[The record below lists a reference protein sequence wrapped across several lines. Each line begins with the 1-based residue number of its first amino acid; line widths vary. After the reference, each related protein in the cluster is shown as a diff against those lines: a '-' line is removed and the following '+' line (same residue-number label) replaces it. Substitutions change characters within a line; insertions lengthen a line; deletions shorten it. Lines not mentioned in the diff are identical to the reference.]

1 MVIGFTRSKEGEQAY
16 VKVGL
21 RYDDELQDELYRDW
35 LRATSADG
43 RSNYTNHKEK
53 EMNQLQV
60 VQVNNPDYT
69 GEEGDSMYRYFI
81 VYSWMHRRLD
91 PACNV
96 TSRYVPNVGK
106 YPIPQAH

>member
-21 RYDDELQDELYRDW
+21 RYDGELQDELNRDW

-43 RSNYTNHKEK
+43 LSNYTNHKEK

-81 VYSWMHRRLD
+81 VYSWMHRRLEH
-91 PACNV
+91 ACNI

-106 YPIPQAH
+106 YQIPQAH

>member
-1 MVIGFTRSKEGEQAY
+1 VLKNIQTNGEQAY

-43 RSNYTNHKEK
+43 LYNYTNHKEK
-53 EMNQLQV
+53 DMNQLQV

-69 GEEGDSMYRYFI
+69 GEEGGQYVSILYCILMDA
-81 VYSWMHRRLD
+81 
-91 PACNV
+91 P
-96 TSRYVPNVGK
+96 TS
-106 YPIPQAH
+106 